1 MAQLGDRIKERRLA
15 HRWSLEDLAERARIS
30 KSFLSDLE
38 NGKQKN
44 VGVQYLTQIANAL
57 GVSAHFLMT
66 GNEPDQSRRIQM
78 PTSLLNFAKQQ
89 QLSVNQMMMLLDARR
104 QIVSHRSEGRS
115 DDLEDFDWKPFY
127 EALKPY
133 LK

>member
-1 MAQLGDRIKERRLA
+1 MANLGERLKQRRIAHKWNLEELA
-15 HRWSLEDLAERARIS
+15 DRARIS

-38 NGKQKN
+38 NSKQKN
-44 VGVQYLTQIANAL
+44 VGVQYLTRIASAL
-57 GVSAHFLMT
+57 GVSVHFLTT
-66 GNEPDQSRRIQM
+66 GREPEESRKVQM
-78 PTSLLNFAKQQ
+78 PTSLLNFAKRE

-104 QIVSHRSEGRS
+104 QIISHRSDGRS
-115 DDLEDFDWKPFY
+115 DDLEDFDWKPFF